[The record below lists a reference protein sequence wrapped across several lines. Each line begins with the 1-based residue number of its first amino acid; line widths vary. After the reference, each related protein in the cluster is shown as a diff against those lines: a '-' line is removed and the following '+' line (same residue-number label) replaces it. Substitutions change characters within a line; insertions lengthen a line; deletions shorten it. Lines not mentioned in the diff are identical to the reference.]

1 MAKSSPGR
9 VKSRAV
15 AKGAKRTAAALK
27 ASAAAQG
34 VDISQDIALSPEV
47 QGTKIAALEHA
58 LQQLVEMHKLNH
70 DEIRKAF
77 QMTDAHLWVIR
88 RMSQDIISGNVLML
102 TKDPPS
108 VDMEAYYDLFNANQK
123 RLQEEYEAAQAA
135 QAAASEEEAA
145 ASDPDGAEVFG
156 DGALGRPSEGVANVA
171 SP

>member
-9 VKSRAV
+9 VKNRAV
-15 AKGAKRTAAALK
+15 AKGAKKAAAALK

-58 LQQLVEMHKLNH
+58 LQQLVDMHRVNH

-102 TKDPPS
+102 TEDPPS
-108 VDMEAYYDLFNANQK
+108 VDMEAYYALFNANQK
-123 RLQEEYEAAQAA
+123 KLQEAHEAAQA
-135 QAAASEEEAA
+135 AAASEEEAGEA
-145 ASDPDGAEVFG
+145 DPDSPEVFG
-156 DGALGRPSEGVANVA
+156 DGALGRPDEGVANVA